1 VQAWEPKDL
10 SLAGPMPRMVP
21 RCLVE
26 TGKLSTSWSSTCGLG
41 GALQIGLQIVANRVA
56 GRGRRHGVAGRGT
69 WDMGLQAEA
78 HWVAGRATCWPR
90 TESAKTVYAGLP
102 SASCLRSRCSVNG
115 DLGLG
120 LGLGPGPGPGP
131 GSGLSPGLGLGSGLG
146 LGLGWG

>member
-1 VQAWEPKDL
+1 MGHFK
-10 SLAGPMPRMVP
+10 SGCR
-21 RCLVE
+21 
-26 TGKLSTSWSSTCGLG
+26 SW
-41 GALQIGLQIVANRVA
+41 QIGLQAVA
-56 GRGRRHGVAGRGT
+56 GATGLQAEAHG